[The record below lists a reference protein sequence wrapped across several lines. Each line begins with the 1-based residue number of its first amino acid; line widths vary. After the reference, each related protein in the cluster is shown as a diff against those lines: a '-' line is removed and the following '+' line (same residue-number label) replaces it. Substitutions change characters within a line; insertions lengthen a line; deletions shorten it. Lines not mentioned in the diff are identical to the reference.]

1 MLQTAAAESASD
13 TGPAQQWQRRGQRRP
28 ALDEPWQAD
37 FAFAVSTGSLTAQR
51 RVPLQQLT
59 MFSYS
64 IRNFILIGAGADPGE
79 HFRPHQQ
86 QWCADIAA

>member
-1 MLQTAAAESASD
+1 MLQVASSLLRSRAPSTAALLH
-13 TGPAQQWQRRGQRRP
+13 RGSRSS

-37 FAFAVSTGSLTAQR
+37 FAFAVLTGSLTAQR

-64 IRNFILIGAGADPGE
+64 IRNFILIGAGADPGGVLAL
-79 HFRPHQQ
+79 HQQ
-86 QWCADIAA
+86 PGH

>member
-1 MLQTAAAESASD
+1 LHTLQFARRSYTSAAI
-13 TGPAQQWQRRGQRRP
+13 PAPQRLYHGNRSS

-59 MFSYS
+59 MFTYS
-64 IRNFILIGAGADPGE
+64 IRNFILIGAGADPGAISLLGITMLCL
-79 HFRPHQQ
+79 QK
-86 QWCADIAA
+86 